1 MEPRKTVLDQ
11 PLLPNYVADIP
22 RKRKIKYELEGMK
35 GITKYKVTLRFN
47 NFVNPMILLLQSV
60 IILFHHMSTTNFEF

>member
-22 RKRKIKYELEGMK
+22 RKRKIKYELEGYE
-35 GITKYKVTLRFN
+35 GYYK
-47 NFVNPMILLLQSV
+47 I
-60 IILFHHMSTTNFEF
+60 